1 MTQLPQPIEKAVQI
15 VAALLVFIQ
24 AVLEILYPNPDELE

>member
-1 MTQLPQPIEKAVQI
+1 MAQLPQPVDKAVQI

-24 AVLEILYPNPDELE
+24 AVLEILYPSSDELE